1 VVILPLGRAVTAI
14 EEVLVQLK
22 NTALKAGLV
31 INESKTKY
39 TRIMRNE
46 TEDRRDLRVEGMVFE
61 EFTNFKF

>member
-1 VVILPLGRAVTAI
+1 VRTI

-31 INESKTKY
+31 INVSKTKY

-46 TEDRRDLRVEGMVFE
+46 TEDRRNLRVEGMVFE
-61 EFTNFKF
+61 EFTAFKF